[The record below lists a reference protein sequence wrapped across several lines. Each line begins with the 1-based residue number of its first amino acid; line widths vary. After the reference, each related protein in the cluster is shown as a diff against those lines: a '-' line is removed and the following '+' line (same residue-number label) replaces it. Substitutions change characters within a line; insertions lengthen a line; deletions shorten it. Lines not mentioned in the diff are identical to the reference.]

1 MKAITA
7 IQLKNLQDEFAVLYE
22 LQKDVT
28 SMTNSQYYRFEEI
41 DNIFDKIDMGQILVE
56 GLQ

>member
-7 IQLKNLQDEFAVLYE
+7 TELKNLQDEFAVLYE

>member
-1 MKAITA
+1 MKVITSTE
-7 IQLKNLQDEFAVLYE
+7 LKNLQDEFAVLYE